1 MAVGDISQA
10 KLLQDRFETKLVDVG
25 RRRGR
30 GCQLVAHARAK
41 ELVVG
46 VLHDQKRMLGPSL
59 ERDYRALEPDM
70 PELFFLDPRQ
80 ALEQG

>member
-1 MAVGDISQA
+1 MAVGDVA
-10 KLLQDRFETKLVDVG
+10 EAERLQDRFEARLVG
-25 RRRGR
+25 IRGRRGR

-46 VLHDQKRMLGPSL
+46 VLHDQKRMIGSSLG
-59 ERDYRALEPDM
+59 RDHRALEPDM